1 MKREILFRG
10 KDCFGYWQEGSL
22 ITDNKTFWFI
32 DNHICKV
39 KVDEKTVGQYT
50 GLIDKNGRKIFEGD
64 IVSKKRR
71 KDPNNFASEYWHN
84 PDYSTVVLFY
94 EGSFATDDDVV
105 LSEYMYDYKKHNIL
119 EVMGNIHDNPEL
131 L

>member
-22 ITDNKTFWFI
+22 ITDNKTFWCI
-32 DNHICKV
+32 YNQICYV
-39 KVDEKTVGQYT
+39 RVDEKTIGQYT

-64 IVSKKRR
+64 IVICKEATEPEEKGFVCLI
-71 KDPNNFASEYWHN
+71 KDYRLKFNNVNFIQDDFYG
-84 PDYSTVVLFY
+84 TVNY
-94 EGSFATDDDVV
+94 YYISQKT
-105 LSEYMYDYKKHNIL
+105 
-119 EVMGNIHDNPEL
+119 EVIGNIHDNPEL